1 MTMVAIGNGEDV
13 LFLLGFLFRFCL
25 LHFGFGFLLRFRFGF
40 LLYRHG
46 IHSFVKVE
54 SLPSPLVVRFSFLRG
69 ARCGRKRTRIHFE
82 GMVFTHEKLCQAFLI
97 RKENIFCESA
107 RERSSRER
115 DETSARPST
124 PGEAR
129 FD

>member
-1 MTMVAIGNGEDV
+1 
-13 LFLLGFLFRFCL
+13 
-25 LHFGFGFLLRFRFGF
+25 
-40 LLYRHG
+40 
-46 IHSFVKVE
+46 
-54 SLPSPLVVRFSFLRG
+54 
-69 ARCGRKRTRIHFE
+69 
-82 GMVFTHEKLCQAFLI
+82 MVFTHEKLCQAFLI

-129 FD
+129 GEARFD